1 MSRSAGRKQQNIEY
15 NTADSV
21 EVLSYAE
28 QIKETFMELYIDNDI
43 ANVPERRKPKAIDS
57 LWSEIYTRV
66 LKPDKPQVNNCM
78 SKVMPWDIVNIQSII
93 DVYVNLCNLYGGVIK
108 FGQFAKLIGYSRYT
122 LDYWHSKNNTG
133 KYIFTLDSDSVLNE
147 FDNNIYIVNSIDELD
162 NVSVVHYRDN
172 IYIEDVNNNAK
183 KINELS
189 RTRMDIRK
197 KLQQEM
203 QDENTN
209 ALSVDTMGAA
219 IRANNEEELGKL
231 YEPKRMIQHE
241 QIRQALSLND
251 LKLLDNSTNNTN
263 NLLLDINGTDVHG
276 GNGTE

>member
-1 MSRSAGRKQQNIEY
+1 MSRTPKQNSQQDSY
-15 NTADSV
+15 NADSV

-28 QIKETFMELYIDNDI
+28 QIRETFLELYMENDI

-147 FDNNIYIVNSIDELD
+147 FDNNIYIVNSISDLD
-162 NVSVVHYRDN
+162 DVSVVHYKDN
-172 IYIEDVNNNAK
+172 IYIQDTANYSQDVNG
-183 KINELS
+183 LS
-189 RTRMDIRK
+189 RTRLDVRK

-241 QIRQALSLND
+241 QIKQALSLND
-251 LKLLDNSTNNTN
+251 LKLLDNTTNNTN
-263 NLLLDINGTDVHG
+263 GLLLDINGTDVHAP
-276 GNGTE
+276 NSEE

>member
-1 MSRSAGRKQQNIEY
+1 MTERKKEKEQ
-15 NTADSV
+15 DPV

-28 QIKETFMELYIDNDI
+28 QVEECFLELYARYDI

-78 SKVMPWDIVNIQSII
+78 SKIMPWDIVNIQNII

-122 LDYWHSKNNTG
+122 IDFWHSKNTTG
-133 KYIFTLDSDSVLNE
+133 KYIFTLDSDSVLSE
-147 FDNNIYIVNSIDELD
+147 FDNNIYIVNSVSDLD
-162 NVSVVHYRDN
+162 NVSVLHYRDN
-172 IYIEDVNNNAK
+172 IYIQDTVNYAQDVNG
-183 KINELS
+183 LS

-231 YEPKRMIQHE
+231 YEPKRMIQQE
-241 QIRQALSLND
+241 QIKQALSVQD
-251 LKLLDNSTNNTN
+251 LPRLGLSSDNSSMKPLGLPSEN
-263 NLLLDINGTDVHG
+263 V
-276 GNGTE
+276 

>member
-1 MSRSAGRKQQNIEY
+1 MARKKSETGTDQKEREMP
-15 NTADSV
+15 

-28 QIKETFMELYIDNDI
+28 QVEQCFMELYMQYDI
-43 ANVPERRKPKAIDS
+43 SNVPERRKPKAIDS
-57 LWSEIYTRV
+57 LWSEIYKRV

-78 SKVMPWDIVNIQSII
+78 SKIMPWDIVNIQSII

-122 LDYWHSKNNTG
+122 IDYWHSKNATG
-133 KYIFTLDSDSVLNE
+133 KYIFTLDSDSVLSE
-147 FDNNIYIVNSIDELD
+147 FDNNIYIVNSVSDLD

-172 IYIEDVNNNAK
+172 IYLQDTNNYSQD
-183 KINELS
+183 INGLS
-189 RTRMDIRK
+189 RTRMDIRQ

-241 QIRQALSLND
+241 QIKQALSVSD
-251 LKLLDNSTNNTN
+251 LPKLSDNSTPNTLPLPVFKAD
-263 NLLLDINGTDVHG
+263 NLDTI
-276 GNGTE
+276 